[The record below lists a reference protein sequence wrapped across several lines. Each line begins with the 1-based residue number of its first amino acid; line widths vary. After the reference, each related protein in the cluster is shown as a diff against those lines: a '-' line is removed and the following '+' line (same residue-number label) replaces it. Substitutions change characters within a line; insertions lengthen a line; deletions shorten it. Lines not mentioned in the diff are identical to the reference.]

1 MMAKMNELSMLAQEI
16 RETGEKLVRISE
28 EIRELYTAPE
38 KKKPEEK
45 QAEEPAVTLEDVRA
59 VLARKTRVSKEN
71 TEAIRQLLLR
81 HGAQR
86 LSQIKPEE
94 YAAVLKEAEVIPDA

>member
-28 EIRELYTAPE
+28 EIRELYTAP
-38 KKKPEEK
+38 KEEK
-45 QAEEPAVTLEDVRA
+45 EVETPVVTLEDVRA
-59 VLARKTRVSKEN
+59 VLARKTRVSREN

>member
-28 EIRELYTAPE
+28 EIRELYTAPQ
-38 KKKPEEK
+38 EEK
-45 QAEEPAVTLEDVRA
+45 ETETPAVTLEDVRA

>member
-1 MMAKMNELSMLAQEI
+1 MMAKMNELEMLAKEI

-28 EIRELYTAPE
+28 EIRELFTA
-38 KKKPEEK
+38 
-45 QAEEPAVTLEDVRA
+45 QAEEKEVQQEAPAVTLEEVRA

-71 TEAIRQLLLR
+71 TEAIRQLLSR

-86 LSQIKPEE
+86 LSEINPQE
-94 YAAVLKEAEVIPDA
+94 YAAILKEAEVIPDA

>member
-28 EIRELYTAPE
+28 EIRELYTASGE
-38 KKKPEEK
+38 KETETS
-45 QAEEPAVTLEDVRA
+45 AVTLEDVRA

>member
-1 MMAKMNELSMLAQEI
+1 MMAKMNELEMLAREI

-28 EIRELYTAPE
+28 EIRELFTAAGEEREAEPE
-38 KKKPEEK
+38 TTV
-45 QAEEPAVTLEDVRA
+45 VTLEEVRA

-71 TEAIRQLLLR
+71 TEAIRQILSK

-86 LSQIKPEE
+86 LSEINPQE
-94 YAAVLKEAEVIPDA
+94 YAAILKEAEVIPDA

>member
-1 MMAKMNELSMLAQEI
+1 MAKMNELEMLAREI

-28 EIRELYTAPE
+28 EIRGLFTAPT
-38 KKKPEEK
+38 EEK
-45 QAEEPAVTLEDVRA
+45 EVQQEAPADTLEEVRA

-71 TEAIRQLLLR
+71 TEAIRQLLSR

-86 LSQIKPEE
+86 LSEINPQE
-94 YAAVLKEAEVIPDA
+94 YAAILKEAEVIPDA

>member
-1 MMAKMNELSMLAQEI
+1 MAKMNELSMLVQEI

-28 EIRELYTAPE
+28 EIRELYIAPE
-38 KKKPEEK
+38 KEPEEK
-45 QAEEPAVTLEDVRA
+45 QAEEPAVSLEDVRA

-71 TEAIRQLLLR
+71 TEAIRELLSR

-86 LSQIKPEE
+86 LSEVKPEE
-94 YAAVLKEAEVIPDA
+94 YAALLKEAEVIPDA

>member
-1 MMAKMNELSMLAQEI
+1 MMAKMNELEMLAKEI

-28 EIRELYTAPE
+28 EIRELFTA
-38 KKKPEEK
+38 
-45 QAEEPAVTLEDVRA
+45 QAEEKEVQQEAPAVTLEEVRA

-71 TEAIRQLLLR
+71 TEAIRQLLSR

-86 LSQIKPEE
+86 LSEINPQE
-94 YAAVLKEAEVIPDA
+94 YAAILREAEVIPDA

>member
-1 MMAKMNELSMLAQEI
+1 MAKMNELEMLAEEI

-28 EIRELYTAPE
+28 DIRGLFTAPA
-38 KKKPEEK
+38 EEK
-45 QAEEPAVTLEDVRA
+45 ETKTETPTVTLEDVRA

-71 TEAIRQLLLR
+71 TEAIRQLLSR

-86 LSQIKPEE
+86 LSEVKPEE
-94 YAAVLKEAEVIPDA
+94 YAQVLKEAEVIPDA